1 MAQDMP
7 RRTEFFAALPPEV
20 TGRLLERASPVRIG
34 ANQTLFIVGDPGDGC
49 YIIDEGLLKVELG
62 SEAGVNRILALLRPG
77 AVVGELSL
85 IDGRPR
91 SASVSALRPSKLRF
105 VPRGVFEELVAGDL
119 ATLKVVAA
127 MLATR
132 LRDTN
137 QALAS
142 SNFMPVKGR
151 VAVALVALAE
161 GFGQTVGPGRTLI
174 KVKLSQGDIAAMA
187 GVSRETASRI
197 LNDWLRR
204 GEVSRLAGYY
214 CIEKAEAISRAAD
227 QG

>member
-20 TGRLLERASPVRIG
+20 TGRLLERANPVKIG
-34 ANQTLFIVGDPGDGC
+34 ANQTLFIAGDPGDGC
-49 YIIDEGLLKVELG
+49 YIIDEGLLKVELA

-105 VPRGVFEELVAGDL
+105 VSRAVFDELVAGDL

-204 GEVSRLAGYY
+204 GDVSRLAGYY
-214 CIEKAEAISRAAD
+214 CIEKAEAISRAAE
-227 QG
+227 QA

>member
-1 MAQDMP
+1 MAHETP
-7 RRTEFFAALPPEV
+7 RRTEFFAALPPDV
-20 TGRLLERASPVRIG
+20 TSRLLERANPVKIG
-34 ANQTLFIVGDPGDGC
+34 ADQTLFIAGDPGDGC
-49 YIIDEGLLKVELG
+49 YIIDEGLLKVELA

-105 VPRGVFEELVAGDL
+105 VSRAVFDELVAGDL

-161 GFGQTVGPGRTLI
+161 SFGQTVGPGRTLI

-214 CIEKAEAISRAAD
+214 CIEKAEAISRAAE

>member
-1 MAQDMP
+1 MAEDEP
-7 RRTEFFAALPPEV
+7 RRTDFFAALPPEV

-34 ANQTLFIVGDPGDGC
+34 ASQTLFVAGDPGDGC
-49 YIIDEGLLKVELG
+49 YIIDEGLLKVELAAG
-62 SEAGVNRILALLRPG
+62 AGVNCILALLRPG

-105 VPRGVFEELVAGDL
+105 VSRAVFEDLVAGDL
-119 ATLKVVAA
+119 ATMKTVAA

-137 QALAS
+137 LALAR
-142 SNFMPVKGR
+142 SNVMPVKAR
-151 VAVALVALAE
+151 VAVAMVALAE
-161 GFGQTVGPGRTLI
+161 SFGQSVGPGRILI

-187 GVSRETASRI
+187 GVSREMASRI

-204 GEVSRLAGYY
+204 GEVSRQAGYY
-214 CIEKAEAISRAAD
+214 CIEKAEAINRAAES
-227 QG
+227 G

>member
-20 TGRLLERASPVRIG
+20 TGRLLERANPVKIG
-34 ANQTLFIVGDPGDGC
+34 ASQTLFIAGDPGDGC
-49 YIIDEGLLKVELG
+49 YIIDEGLLKVELA

-105 VPRGVFEELVAGDL
+105 VSRAVFEDLVAGDL

-214 CIEKAEAISRAAD
+214 CIEKADAINGAAEP
-227 QG
+227 G

>member
-1 MAQDMP
+1 MAQDQP
-7 RRTEFFAALPPEV
+7 HRTEFFAALPPEV
-20 TGRLLERASPVRIG
+20 TSRLLERAHPVKVG
-34 ANQTLFIVGDPGDGC
+34 ANQTLFIAGDPGDGC
-49 YIIDEGLLKVELG
+49 YIIDEGLLKVELA

-91 SASVSALRPSKLRF
+91 SASVSALRASKLRF
-105 VPRGVFEELVAGDL
+105 VSRAVFDDLVAGDL

-142 SNFMPVKGR
+142 SNFMPVKDR

-204 GEVSRLAGYY
+204 GDVSRLAGYY
-214 CIEKAEAISRAAD
+214 CIERDEAISRAAE
-227 QG
+227 QS